1 MNSQQLD
8 MKKLFLILIAM
19 LILMACSES
28 VDTNKVSAIEQ
39 FIADKNYES
48 AQDIC
53 DDIADDADLK
63 EISIN
68 ELCRLSLA
76 YAKLAEK
83 SKEDAN
89 MAMATK
95 CYREALSMNADS
107 VAIFF
112 AEIPVDDV
120 QFGEMLKALSG
131 AIDTPCDISDRDYE
145 DCIDD
150 EHQHHDDEHKKENNN
165 KKSKK

>member
-1 MNSQQLD
+1 
-8 MKKLFLILIAM
+8 MKKLFLILIS
-19 LILMACSES
+19 ILTLTACSES

-39 FIADKNYES
+39 FIDDKNYES

-53 DDIADDADLK
+53 DDIADDANLK

-68 ELCRLSLA
+68 DLCRLSLA

-89 MAMATK
+89 MSMATK
-95 CYREALSMNADS
+95 CYREAMSINADS
-107 VAIFF
+107 AAAFF
-112 AEIPVDDV
+112 AEIPVEDM
-120 QFGEMLKALSG
+120 QFSEMLKTLSG
-131 AIDTPCDISDRDYE
+131 AIDSPCDISDRDYE

-150 EHQHHDDEHKKENNN
+150 EHQHHDEGHKDDEHKKKNNN

>member
-1 MNSQQLD
+1 
-8 MKKLFLILIAM
+8 MKKLFSILIAM
-19 LILMACSES
+19 LTLTACSES

-39 FIADKNYES
+39 FIDDKNYES

-53 DDIADDADLK
+53 DDIADNANLK

-68 ELCRLSLA
+68 DLCRLSLA

-95 CYREALSMNADS
+95 CYREAVSINADS
-107 VAIFF
+107 AAAFF
-112 AEIPVDDV
+112 AEIPVEDM
-120 QFGEMLKALSG
+120 QFSEMLKTLSG
-131 AIDTPCDISDRDYE
+131 AIDSPCDISDRDYE
-145 DCIDD
+145 DFIDD
-150 EHQHHDDEHKKENNN
+150 EHQHHDEGHKDDEHKKKNNN

>member
-1 MNSQQLD
+1 
-8 MKKLFLILIAM
+8 M
-19 LILMACSES
+19 LTLTACSKS
-28 VDTNKVSAIEQ
+28 VDSNNVSAIER
-39 FIADKNYES
+39 FITNKNYES
-48 AQDIC
+48 AQNIC
-53 DDIADDADLK
+53 DDIADNADLK

-107 VAIFF
+107 VAAFF

-120 QFGEMLKALSG
+120 QFGEMLKAFSS

>member
-1 MNSQQLD
+1 
-8 MKKLFLILIAM
+8 MKKLFLILIA
-19 LILMACSES
+19 ILTLTACSES

-53 DDIADDADLK
+53 NDIADDADLK

-89 MAMATK
+89 MAMAIK
-95 CYREALSMNADS
+95 CYREALLMNADS
-107 VAIFF
+107 VAAFF
-112 AEIPVDDV
+112 AEIPVDDMP
-120 QFGEMLKALSG
+120 FGEILKALSG
-131 AIDTPCDISDRDYE
+131 AIDTPCDISDYDYE
-145 DCIDD
+145 DCIDE

-165 KKSKK
+165 KKNKK